1 MVPQNM
7 REFHIKKLCSIN
19 EKKNLLASVAKPQ
32 DTQAQEQE
40 HKDMKSED
48 DYNSILET
56 SQRNIWETPKRQNNS
71 QILKNS
77 GLSASS
83 KKLLQE

>member
-1 MVPQNM
+1 M

-19 EKKNLLASVAKPQ
+19 EKKNLLASVKPSQ
-32 DTQAQEQE
+32 ETQQAVPQKE
-40 HKDMKSED
+40 MKSDE

-71 QILKNS
+71 
-77 GLSASS
+77 
-83 KKLLQE
+83 